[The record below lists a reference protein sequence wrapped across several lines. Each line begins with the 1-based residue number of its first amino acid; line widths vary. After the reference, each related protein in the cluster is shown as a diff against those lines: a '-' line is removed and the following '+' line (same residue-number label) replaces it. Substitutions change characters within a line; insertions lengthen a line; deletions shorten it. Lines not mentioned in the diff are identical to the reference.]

1 MLYTERGASMG
12 TDENIEKKLEQF
24 NEFMLKQA
32 AITFSMEGVSK
43 DLKSFLQK
51 KLSHNK
57 TNITQLATM
66 ISAISQSPSKELR
79 DGSLR
84 KGSILYD
91 LLSHVMKEAKFT
103 DMALNLIIQNIMTK
117 EAMLASEKESAQKV
131 A

>member
-1 MLYTERGASMG
+1 MLYTEGRTLIGKEEHM
-12 TDENIEKKLEQF
+12 EKKLEEF
-24 NEFMLKQA
+24 NEFLLKQA

-51 KLSHNK
+51 KLAHNR
-57 TNITQLATM
+57 TNITQLANM
-66 ISAISQSPSKELR
+66 VSAVSQSPSKELR

-84 KGSILYD
+84 RGSILYD

-117 EAMLASEKESAQKV
+117 EAMLASEKESSV
-131 A
+131 ERS